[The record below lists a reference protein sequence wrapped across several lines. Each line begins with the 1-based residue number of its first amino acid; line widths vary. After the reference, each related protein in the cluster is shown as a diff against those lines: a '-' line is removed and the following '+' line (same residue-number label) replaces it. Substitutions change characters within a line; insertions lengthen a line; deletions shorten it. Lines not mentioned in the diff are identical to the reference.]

1 MEDKLKELYNECI
14 KELASININ
23 VIDNPQIGEIDIK
36 ISLKNLKRYACCKN
50 EQPDEKT
57 KYIIRR
63 KNHITVQY
71 DIFFKHHI
79 EISKWVMK
87 LDEKIIKNTI
97 LHEII
102 HCFPGCNNH
111 KEGFKEYASYINKE
125 LGYNISRLGNKEV
138 DYKKSN
144 LYLEEEKNS
153 YKYKILCKNCGQTY
167 YRKKLKKN
175 LASKYRCGK
184 CGGKLQLQNE

>member
-50 EQPDEKT
+50 EAPDEASRHT
-57 KYIIRR
+57 IRR
-63 KNHITVQY
+63 KNHIILQY
-71 DIFFKHHI
+71 DRFYKHHI

-167 YRKKLKKN
+167 YRKRLKKN